1 MSSYV
6 ESGYVNSGYVEGENP
21 VVSVNISSVPTLVIG
36 INQNSFNIVKN
47 ISTIPLILNVEQ
59 NKFLSKKSIEKIDIN
74 ILLNSV
80 KPIRI
85 KTLSNPIAI
94 NLKVNSASYKNIG
107 LVSRATTIDGIS
119 FKYPFI
125 YEKNFTSSDYISQST
140 LAIDGS
146 SVISV
151 AKKAQFARE
160 FTLRGN
166 FIHKDELSLLFESLT
181 ENIINIEFNTGL
193 VIEAKYDLLNNAIE
207 VKPIYDGAEYYE
219 VVIRI
224 LV

>member
-21 VVSVNISSVPTLVIG
+21 VVSVSISSVPTLVIG
-36 INQNSFNIVKN
+36 INQNSLNIVKN

-59 NKFLSKKSIEKIDIN
+59 NVSSNKKRVNSIECN
-74 ILLNSV
+74 ILLNSI
-80 KPIRI
+80 KIARI
-85 KTLSNPIAI
+85 KTLINSIPI
-94 NLKVNSASYKNIG
+94 NLKANSASYKNIG
-107 LVSRATTIDGIS
+107 LVSRATTVSGVS
-119 FKYPFI
+119 LKYPLI

-160 FTLRGN
+160 FKLRGN
-166 FIHKDELSLLFESLT
+166 FIHEDELKLLFESLT

-193 VIEAKYDLLNNAIE
+193 IIEAKYDLLNNAIE
-207 VKPIYDGAEYYE
+207 AKPLYDGAEYYE